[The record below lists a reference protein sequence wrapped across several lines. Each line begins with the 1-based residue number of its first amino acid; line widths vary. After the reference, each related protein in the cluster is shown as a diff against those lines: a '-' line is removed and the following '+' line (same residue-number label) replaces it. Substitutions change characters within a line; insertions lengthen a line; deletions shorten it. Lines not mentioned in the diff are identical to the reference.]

1 MDQWGCQG
9 ITILWE
15 ILVMLFSR
23 ELLRDLVNLNGVPL
37 LQGSLVTM
45 GNNDIF
51 EGALARFGKISME
64 FLHWGGLHGN
74 YCEIWENLNGVLSF
88 GGFTRESYSCLKGAS
103 DEYSHGPMRST
114 VWGHQLGKINFM
126 GNNGHMG
133 LCRADLGKS
142 GEK

>member
-1 MDQWGCQG
+1 MTKTPMDQWGCQG

-23 ELLRDLVNLNGVPL
+23 ELLRDLVNLNGVSL

-74 YCEIWENLNGVLSF
+74 YCKIWENLNGFLPF

-103 DEYSHGPMRST
+103 DEYSHGPMRPT
-114 VWGHQLGKINFM
+114 V
-126 GNNGHMG
+126 
-133 LCRADLGKS
+133 
-142 GEK
+142 

>member
-1 MDQWGCQG
+1 MTKTPMDQWGCQG

-74 YCEIWENLNGVLSF
+74 YCEILENLNGVPSL
-88 GGFTRESYSCLKGAS
+88 GGFTWELL
-103 DEYSHGPMRST
+103 
-114 VWGHQLGKINFM
+114 Q
-126 GNNGHMG
+126 
-133 LCRADLGKS
+133 DLGKS
-142 GEK
+142 QWSSFIWGVYKGIIQLSQRCK